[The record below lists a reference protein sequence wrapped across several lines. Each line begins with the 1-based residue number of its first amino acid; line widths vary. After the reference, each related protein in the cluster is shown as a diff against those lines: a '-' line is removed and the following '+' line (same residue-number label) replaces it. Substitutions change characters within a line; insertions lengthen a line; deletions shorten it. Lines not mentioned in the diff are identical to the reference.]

1 MIQNGKSA
9 IFQVKFRFP
18 KRKDFTENERHPC
31 SLSGHSIPAAASLRH
46 PKMSVENRAKLFT
59 PFSALRGFDIEI
71 LTQEQD
77 RLLVPQIILA
87 SDREEEIYR
96 LLNGLHQGDWVTV
109 SYFVPVKTIGG
120 QILGE
125 YTVVSGEVRRVDSVE
140 QLLVLES
147 ASVPF
152 GHIHAISTQQAEGG
166 EPA

>member
-1 MIQNGKSA
+1 MTLAAYQDILYQ
-9 IFQVKFRFP
+9 QRP
-18 KRKDFTENERHPC
+18 
-31 SLSGHSIPAAASLRH
+31 LSRH

-77 RLLVPQIILA
+77 RLLVPQVVLA

-120 QILGE
+120 QPMGE

-152 GHIHAISTQQAEGG
+152 GNIHSLAVQGLEG
-166 EPA
+166 ADSA